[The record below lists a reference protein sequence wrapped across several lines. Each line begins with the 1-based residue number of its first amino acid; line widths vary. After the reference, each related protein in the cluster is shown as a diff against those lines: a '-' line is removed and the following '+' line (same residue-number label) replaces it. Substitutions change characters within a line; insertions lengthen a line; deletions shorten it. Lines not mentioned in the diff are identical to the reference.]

1 MALRLSGLRFDAV
14 CRPDKAFT
22 PPSGMLVGMFTVGRI
37 RRYAAIR
44 HVGRDI
50 HCRPDKAFT
59 PPSGMLVGM
68 FTVGRIRRLRRHPA
82 CWPVYSP

>member
-22 PPSGMLVGMFTVGRI
+22 PPSGMLVGI
-37 RRYAAIR
+37 
-44 HVGRDI
+44 
-50 HCRPDKAFT
+50 
-59 PPSGMLVGM
+59 

-82 CWPVYSP
+82 CAVIAAQKGDP